1 MIPTSIYVIMNSSES
16 SQQHVL
22 PNPTTTQPFISKFRK
37 FTIHTFSLLVLFAAI
52 YLGFTR
58 TNYFKVHFL
67 KYSLTSP
74 PPPFHA
80 IGSLFSP
87 PKPVSFP
94 SHCVLWMAPFL
105 SGGGYSSEG
114 WSYVLALHGHRKM
127 QSFRLA
133 IEHRGDL

>member
-1 MIPTSIYVIMNSSES
+1 MNLSFIRNGISWFPSFSALYNHTVIPTSIYVIMNSSES

-37 FTIHTFSLLVLFAAI
+37 FTIHTLSLLVLFTAI

-87 PKPVSFP
+87 PKTSF
-94 SHCVLWMAPFL
+94 F
-105 SGGGYSSEG
+105 
-114 WSYVLALHGHRKM
+114 ALPLCAMDGPL
-127 QSFRLA
+127 SFRWWV
-133 IEHRGDL
+133 